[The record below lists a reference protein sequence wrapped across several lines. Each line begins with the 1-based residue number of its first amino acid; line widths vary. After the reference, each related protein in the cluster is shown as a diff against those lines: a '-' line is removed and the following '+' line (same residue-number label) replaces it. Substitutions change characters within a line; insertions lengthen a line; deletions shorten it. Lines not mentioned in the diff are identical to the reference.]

1 MAGLEWGMPATGWLF
16 FQSALNEL
24 DPCTVN
30 LKQLSELL
38 QLSQT
43 TVSRALNGYP
53 EVAEQTRRR
62 VLEAAQRHG
71 YKPNSNARK
80 LATGRAGSIGYV
92 LPVGRNVDLDPHFVE
107 FLSGLGEH
115 ALAREVDLSLT
126 PAPYERESEAYR
138 RIAASRSVDGV
149 YLSSM
154 RNDEQRIALV
164 RSLGIPFL
172 AHGRALKPAEGYA
185 FLDIDNEGAF
195 HDAARLLLQLGH
207 RRLAFINGDTDFA
220 FAVHRLNGVIRAMT
234 AHGLPVESLQH
245 HSAAMNE
252 ENGYRLAMDLFRD
265 SDPLTRPTGVLSAS
279 MFSTLG
285 IVRAFNQLGLRMP
298 KDVSIITHDDVFP
311 FLKPESFSVQLT
323 TTRSS
328 IRAAGARICERLVN
342 IISGTESGPVAEI
355 WPVELIVRA
364 STGPAPEERKPA
376 RRGRAAEAAE

>member
-1 MAGLEWGMPATGWLF
+1 M
-16 FQSALNEL
+16 
-24 DPCTVN
+24 N

-43 TVSRALNGYP
+43 TISRALNGYP
-53 EVAEQTRRR
+53 EVGERTRRR
-62 VLEAAQRHG
+62 VVEAAQKHG

-80 LATGRAGSIGYV
+80 LATGRAGAIGYV

-115 ALAREVDLSLT
+115 ALSRDVDLSLT
-126 PAPYERESEAYR
+126 PAVLERESEAYR

-164 RSLGIPFL
+164 RNLGIPFL
-172 AHGRALKPAEGYA
+172 AHGRALRPAEGYA

-195 HDAARLLLQLGH
+195 YNAARLLLQLGH
-207 RRLAFINGDTDFA
+207 KRLAFINGDTDFT
-220 FAVHRLNGVIRAMT
+220 FAVHRLNGVLRAIKE
-234 AHGLPVESLQH
+234 HGLPATALVQ

-252 ENGYRLAMDLFRD
+252 ENGYKLAMALFRGA
-265 SDPLTRPTGVLSAS
+265 DPETRPTGVLSSS

-285 IVRAFNQLGLRMP
+285 IVRAFNQLKLRMP
-298 KDVSIITHDDVFP
+298 DDVSIICHDDVFP
-311 FLKPESFSVQLT
+311 FLKPESFTVPLT

-328 IRAAGARICERLVN
+328 IRAAGARVCERLVN
-342 IISGTESGPVAEI
+342 IISGAETGCVQEI

-364 STGPAPEERKPA
+364 STGPAPAERKPA
-376 RRGRAAEAAE
+376 RRGSPEAAE

>member
-1 MAGLEWGMPATGWLF
+1 M
-16 FQSALNEL
+16 
-24 DPCTVN
+24 N

-53 EVAEQTRRR
+53 EVAEPTRRR
-62 VLEAAQRHG
+62 VMEAAQRHG

-80 LATGRAGSIGYV
+80 LATGRAGAIGYV

-115 ALAREVDLSLT
+115 ALTREVDLSLT
-126 PAPYERESEAYR
+126 PAPRERESEAYR
-138 RIAASRSVDGV
+138 RIAASRSVDGI

-154 RNDEQRIALV
+154 RNDEQRIPLM
-164 RSLGIPFL
+164 RDLGIPFL
-172 AHGRALKPAEGYA
+172 AHGRAMMPANGYSY
-185 FLDIDNEGAF
+185 LDIDNEGAF

-207 RRLAFINGDTDFA
+207 RRLAFINGDTDFT
-220 FAVHRLNGVIRAMT
+220 FAVHRLNGVVRAMT
-234 AHGLPVESLQH
+234 EHGLPFERLEH

-252 ENGYRLAMDLFRD
+252 ENGYRLAMGLFRD
-265 SDPLTRPTGVLSAS
+265 ADPLTRPTGVLSAS

-298 KDVSIITHDDVFP
+298 GDVSIITHDDVFP
-311 FLKPESFSVQLT
+311 FLKPESFSVPLT

-342 IISGTESGPVAEI
+342 IIAGTEAGEIQEI
-355 WPVELIVRA
+355 WPVELVVRA
-364 STGPAPEERKPA
+364 STGPAPEARKPG

>member
-1 MAGLEWGMPATGWLF
+1 
-16 FQSALNEL
+16 
-24 DPCTVN
+24 VN

-38 QLSQT
+38 ELSQT
-43 TVSRALNGYP
+43 TISRALNGYP
-53 EVAEQTRRR
+53 EVSEQTRKR
-62 VLEAAQRHG
+62 VLEAAQRYG
-71 YKPNSNARK
+71 YKANSNARK

-115 ALAREVDLSLT
+115 ALTREVDLSLT

-164 RSLGIPFL
+164 RGLGIPFL
-172 AHGRALKPAEGYA
+172 AHGRALEPAEGYA

-195 HDAARLLLQLGH
+195 HDATRLLLQLGH

-220 FAVHRLNGVIRAMT
+220 FAVHRLNGVKRAMA
-234 AHGLPVESLQH
+234 AHGLPAAALKH

-252 ENGYRLAMDLFRD
+252 ENGYRLAMALFRD
-265 SDPLTRPTGVLSAS
+265 ADPATRPTGMLSAS
-279 MFSTLG
+279 MFTTLG
-285 IVRAFNQLGLRMP
+285 IVRALNQLGLRMP
-298 KDVSIITHDDVFP
+298 DDVSVISHDDVFP
-311 FLKPESFSVQLT
+311 FLKPESFSVPQT

-328 IRAAGARICERLVN
+328 IRAAGARICERLID
-342 IISGTESGPVAEI
+342 IISGVETAPVEEV
-355 WPVELIVRA
+355 WPVELILRA
-364 STGPAPEERKPA
+364 STGPAPTAQKPV
-376 RRGRAAEAAE
+376 RRAARPEEKATEPAAE

>member
-1 MAGLEWGMPATGWLF
+1 
-16 FQSALNEL
+16 LNEL
-24 DPCTVN
+24 DRCTVN

-53 EVAEQTRRR
+53 EVAEPTRRR
-62 VLEAAQRHG
+62 VMEAAQRHG

-80 LATGRAGSIGYV
+80 LATGRAGAIGYV

-115 ALAREVDLSLT
+115 ALTREVDLSLT
-126 PAPYERESEAYR
+126 PAPRERESEAYR
-138 RIAASRSVDGV
+138 RIAASRSVDGI

-154 RNDEQRIALV
+154 RNDEQRIPLM
-164 RSLGIPFL
+164 RDLGIPFL
-172 AHGRALKPAEGYA
+172 AHGRAMMPANGYSY
-185 FLDIDNEGAF
+185 LDIDNEGAF

-207 RRLAFINGDTDFA
+207 RRLAFINGDTDFT
-220 FAVHRLNGVIRAMT
+220 FAVHRLNGVVRAMT
-234 AHGLPVESLQH
+234 EHGLPFERLEH

-252 ENGYRLAMDLFRD
+252 ENGYRLAMGLFRD
-265 SDPLTRPTGVLSAS
+265 ADPLTRPTGVLSAS

-298 KDVSIITHDDVFP
+298 GDVSIITHDDVFP
-311 FLKPESFSVQLT
+311 FLKPESFSVPLT

-342 IISGTESGPVAEI
+342 IIAGTEAGEIQEI
-355 WPVELIVRA
+355 WPVELVVRA
-364 STGPAPEERKPA
+364 STGPAPEARKPG

>member
-1 MAGLEWGMPATGWLF
+1 M
-16 FQSALNEL
+16 
-24 DPCTVN
+24 N
-30 LKQLSELL
+30 LKQLSEMLD
-38 QLSQT
+38 LSQT

-53 EVAEQTRRR
+53 EVSERTRLK

-115 ALAREVDLSLT
+115 ALSREVDLSLT
-126 PAPYERESEAYR
+126 PAPYERETEAYH

-154 RNDEQRIALV
+154 RNDDQRIALV
-164 RSLGIPFL
+164 RKLGIPFL
-172 AHGRALKPAEGYA
+172 AHGRALTPSDGYS
-185 FLDIDNEGAF
+185 FLAIDNEGAF
-195 HDAARLLLQLGH
+195 HDATRLLLQLGH
-207 RRLAFINGDTDFA
+207 TRLAFINGDTDFS

-234 AHGLPVESLQH
+234 EHGLPIERLQH

-252 ENGYRLAMDLFRD
+252 ENGYRLAMGLFREA
-265 SDPLTRPTGVLSAS
+265 DPATRPTGVLSAS

-285 IVRAFNQLGLRMP
+285 IVRALNQLRLRMP
-298 KDVSIITHDDVFP
+298 EDVSIITHDDVFP
-311 FLKPESFSVQLT
+311 FLKPESFTVQLT

-342 IISGTESGPVAEI
+342 IISGVEVGAVQEI
-355 WPVELIVRA
+355 WPVELVVRA
-364 STGPAPEERKPA
+364 TTGPAPTERKRG
-376 RRGRAAEAAE
+376 RRGPRLAAE